1 MQRSSSAKLQA
12 TSAKRT
18 NWWPSTVALAV
29 ISVIGALGINQKLS
43 ADSASAFGGGSLI
56 SNGGSTGTT
65 PTAAPTTAPTKVTKS
80 ATGDPINYP
89 FGTIQ
94 VSVKQVNGKLTA
106 INFLQ
111 EQASGG
117 RDQAFPYL
125 VQYALK
131 ANGSNFGNLSGAS
144 YTTQAFKQALDSAV
158 SKL

>member
-1 MQRSSSAKLQA
+1 MQRSSSTTLQA
-12 TSAKRT
+12 TSSKRS

-29 ISVIGALGINQKLS
+29 ISIAGAVGINQKLS
-43 ADSASAFGGGSLI
+43 ADSAGAFGGGNLI
-56 SNGGSTGTT
+56 SNNSGTPAT
-65 PTAAPTTAPTKVTKS
+65 SAPPTSVTKT

-94 VSVKQVNGKLTA
+94 VSVKQVDGKLTA

-111 EQASGG
+111 EQASAG

-125 VQYALK
+125 VKYAIQ

>member
-1 MQRSSSAKLQA
+1 MQRSSSTKLQA

-18 NWWPSTVALAV
+18 NWWPSTVALAL
-29 ISVIGALGINQKLS
+29 ISVVGALGINQKLTS
-43 ADSASAFGGGSLI
+43 DSANSFGGGSLTG
-56 SNGGSTGTT
+56 NTST
-65 PTAAPTTAPTKVTKS
+65 PPAPTTPATVTKS

-94 VSVKQVNGKLTA
+94 VSVKQGNGKLTA
-106 INFLQ
+106 INFLK